1 LKLELTERKR
11 AEEALR
17 AAHGELEKKAA
28 DLGAANEELSQ
39 YAYVVSHDL
48 KAPLRAIRNYADF
61 LGEDLEATLDGD
73 QKTYLEG
80 LNHAVRQGEELVED
94 LLEFS
99 RVGTL
104 KSPMETIEVG
114 VFLRKLV
121 ASLDLAP
128 EVDIIMGN
136 DWPTVDADPTL
147 LRQIF
152 LNLIS
157 NAVKFNISTH
167 KRVEIGW
174 LPLEEK
180 RCEVF
185 VRDNGI
191 GIKPRHHEQIFRVF
205 QRLHTSNEYEG
216 TGLGLAIVK
225 KASSKLH
232 GSVRIESKAG
242 EGSTFFV
249 ALPKTPKER

>member
-1 LKLELTERKR
+1 LASTVEIV
-11 AEEALR
+11 
-17 AAHGELEKKAA
+17 
-28 DLGAANEELSQ
+28 GA
-39 YAYVVSHDL
+39 
-48 KAPLRAIRNYADF
+48 
-61 LGEDLEATLDGD
+61 
-73 QKTYLEG
+73 
-80 LNHAVRQGEELVED
+80 
-94 LLEFS
+94 
-99 RVGTL
+99 
-104 KSPMETIEVG
+104 
-114 VFLRKLV
+114 
-121 ASLDLAP
+121 
-128 EVDIIMGN
+128 N
-136 DWPTVDADPTL
+136 DWPTIDAEPTL

-157 NAVKFNISTH
+157 NAIKFNTSTH

-174 LPLEEK
+174 LPLEEE

-191 GIKPRHHEQIFRVF
+191 GIEPRHHEQIFRVF
-205 QRLHTSNEYEG
+205 QRLHTTREYEG

-232 GSVRIESKAG
+232 ATVRIESKAG